1 MPRRETPAPP
11 KLRTLQLPD
20 LTPGDPSVLR
30 AHGTYEALSFS
41 GDDLTGMDLTDVGFT
56 GCSLAALNAHELEL
70 TRARVTDSQLHHL
83 DVPTVSAAYAALR
96 GVVVEDSR
104 LGVLQC
110 IEGTW
115 DSVHVRN
122 AKIGYVSL
130 RGATVRDVR
139 FTGCVVDE
147 LDLTGAAVQ
156 RVSFDDTEVG
166 SLDVSGATLE
176 DVDLRA
182 VDLPEI
188 TGLAHLR
195 GATINDLQLQQLAPA
210 MAAQLGIDVEG

>member
-11 KLRTLQLPD
+11 KLRTFHLPG
-20 LTPGDPSVLR
+20 LTPGAPSVLR

-41 GDDLTGMDLTDVGFT
+41 GDDLTGMDLT
-56 GCSLAALNAHELEL
+56 
-70 TRARVTDSQLHHL
+70 
-83 DVPTVSAAYAALR
+83 
-96 GVVVEDSR
+96 
-104 LGVLQC
+104 
-110 IEGTW
+110 
-115 DSVHVRN
+115 
-122 AKIGYVSL
+122 
-130 RGATVRDVR
+130 DVR

-166 SLDVSGATLE
+166 TLDVSGATPE

-188 TGLAHLR
+188 TGPAHLR
-195 GATINDLQLQQLAPA
+195 GATINDFQLQQPAP
-210 MAAQLGIDVEG
+210 AAQLGIDVEG